1 MINNYFPGYT
11 GQQEYQA
18 YVDEEEERRRREQEM
33 AMPVKQTIETDPTTG
48 AQKVKIEGSAYNL
61 SAANPLTPTV
71 TAPVSPDQLNQ
82 MSQLPLQQVAAQPV
96 TQVQA
101 PPPEPLPPQPQV
113 PAIPEPLPVPQMQ
126 QPVPQMQQTPAAPI
140 SPAQS
145 AQMQQTPAP
154 APAPAP
160 SAVQM
165 QPTGVGPSA
174 EGTAGEAEAQSNMQ
188 RQQQA
193 FLAAQGN
200 PSLLME
206 ISKGNTVLPVF
217 KNMANSELANLY
229 GQQVAKEQA
238 TKDLQTKTPTE
249 VARMLQ
255 SRETEGS
262 WGRAILFGLL
272 GMENAA
278 KDESAKLGIGA
289 KWSTQDI
296 DGRPVIIKMRADGVP
311 MEGYDANSGEKLD
324 NKTLISAAAGVG
336 QKLGIVGGTYVNDR
350 TGEVGRVVT
359 DEKTGRTWVQTDSGR
374 KSMTGFRPQASS
386 GTLEQQLATQQQ
398 RKGVDL
404 QYAAPTAAAQAGGR
418 VAGETAATYG
428 TPIQQPQQLPV
439 GAATGV
445 PAPQASAAPQAPAE
459 PGTVTDQQRAQAD
472 VTALQREIARIPQN
486 DSRRE
491 ILLPELARAQ
501 ARAGGAVAP
510 VAPSALP
517 AVSQQATPAQLKTNQ
532 ALTETQ
538 GRENIQVAGARAQS
552 FNKIL
557 DEEVRPQAQEGDKV
571 VGARKSQFDIFSR
584 PGVDANKIFGLYNA
598 AGEGKGAQGAS
609 IIRDIIGGQFRP
621 EAEVSQRLA
630 QLNLTPQ
637 EKSALAEYNMLN
649 QRINA
654 ATLKQNSGA
663 GSVSDA
669 EQRANK
675 ESNVDPTKIPALG
688 AYNGMAQSQFSGDLA
703 RYKGDW
709 ALTSRAT
716 NALELDREW
725 RREQSRLT
733 EMYRDIARQRATY
746 ISQQGATTQA
756 VQQGYQRF
764 PVPEYSPERGTWIK
778 TRPLESFN
786 R

>member
-48 AQKVKIEGSAYNL
+48 AQKVKIEGSDYNL

-71 TAPVSPDQLNQ
+71 TAPVSPDQL
-82 MSQLPLQQVAAQPV
+82 SQLTPAAPMPDRTV
-96 TQVQA
+96 TPVQA
-101 PPPEPLPPQPQV
+101 PAPAPVPPQPQV
-113 PAIPEPLPVPQMQ
+113 PAIPEQ
-126 QPVPQMQQTPAAPI
+126 QPAPQMQQTPAAPI

-145 AQMQQTPAP
+145 AQMQPPPAP

-160 SAVQM
+160 AAVQM
-165 QPTGVGPSA
+165 QPTGVGPSS
-174 EGTAGEAEAQSNMQ
+174 EGTAGEAQAQSNMQ

-193 FLAAQGN
+193 FLAAQGD
-200 PSLLME
+200 PTRLTMLAQTETIHPM
-206 ISKGNTVLPVF
+206 IKT
-217 KNMANSELANLY
+217 MAQDRLADMY
-229 GQQVAKEQA
+229 SQQRAEQQARQDLA
-238 TKDLQTKTPTE
+238 TKSPTE
-249 VARMLQ
+249 VARMMQ
-255 SRETEGS
+255 ARDQEGS

-296 DGRPVIIKMRADGVP
+296 DGRPVMIKMRADGVP

-359 DEKTGRTWVQTDSGR
+359 DEKTGRTWVQTDTGR
-374 KSMTGFRPQASS
+374 KSMSGFRPQASA
-386 GTLEQQLATQQQ
+386 GTLEQQLASQQQ

-445 PAPQASAAPQAPAE
+445 PAPQAPAAPQASAE

-472 VTALQREIARIPQN
+472 VAALQREIARIPQN

-491 ILLPELARAQ
+491 ILMPELARAQ
-501 ARAGGAVAP
+501 ARAGGAVVP

-532 ALTETQ
+532 ALTEAQ
-538 GRENIQVAGARAQS
+538 GRENIQVAGARSQS

-557 DEEVRPQAQEGDKV
+557 DDEVRPQAQEGDKV

-584 PGVDANKIFGLYNA
+584 PGVDTNKIFGLYNA

-630 QLNLTPQ
+630 KLNLTR
-637 EKSALAEYNMLN
+637 EEISALE
-649 QRINA
+649 
-654 ATLKQNSGA
+654 
-663 GSVSDA
+663 
-669 EQRANK
+669 
-675 ESNVDPTKIPALG
+675 
-688 AYNGMAQSQFSGDLA
+688 
-703 RYKGDW
+703 
-709 ALTSRAT
+709 
-716 NALELDREW
+716 
-725 RREQSRLT
+725 
-733 EMYRDIARQRATY
+733 DITC
-746 ISQQGATTQA
+746 
-756 VQQGYQRF
+756 
-764 PVPEYSPERGTWIK
+764 
-778 TRPLESFN
+778 
-786 R
+786 

>member
-18 YVDEEEERRRREQEM
+18 YVDQDEEERRRREQEM
-33 AMPVKQTIETDPTTG
+33 AMPVKQTIETDPVTG
-48 AQKVKIEGSAYNL
+48 AQKVRIEGSAYNL

-71 TAPVSPDQLNQ
+71 SAPVSPEQL
-82 MSQLPLQQVAAQPV
+82 SQLQSQTVAAQPV
-96 TQVQA
+96 AQVQA
-101 PPPEPLPPQPQV
+101 PPPEPIPPQPQIP
-113 PAIPEPLPVPQMQ
+113 PAPQMQ
-126 QPVPQMQQTPAAPI
+126 QAPAPQMQQAPAAPI

-145 AQMQQTPAP
+145 AQMQQQATTPPAAVQMQQQPAP
-154 APAPAP
+154 APAPA
-160 SAVQM
+160 AVQM
-165 QPTGVGPSA
+165 PPTGVGPSS
-174 EGTAGEAEAQSNMQ
+174 EGTAGEAQAQSSLQ

-193 FLAAQGN
+193 FLAAQGD
-200 PSLLME
+200 PTRLTMLAQTETIHPM
-206 ISKGNTVLPVF
+206 IKT
-217 KNMANSELANLY
+217 MAQDRLADMY
-229 GQQVAKEQA
+229 SQQRAEQQARQDLA
-238 TKDLQTKTPTE
+238 TKSPTE
-249 VARMLQ
+249 IARMMQ
-255 SRETEGS
+255 ARDQEGS

-289 KWSTQDI
+289 RWSTQDMN
-296 DGRPVIIKMRADGVP
+296 GQPVMIKMRADGVP
-311 MEGYDANSGEKLD
+311 MEGYNAATGERLS
-324 NKTLISAAAGVG
+324 TQELTAAAGNVG

-374 KSMTGFRPQASS
+374 KSMAGFRPQASA

-404 QYAAPTAAAQAGGR
+404 QYAAPTAAATAGGKI
-418 VAGETAATYG
+418 AGETAATYG

-445 PAPQASAAPQAPAE
+445 PAPQAPAA

-517 AVSQQATPAQLKTNQ
+517 AVGPAPTPAQLQTNQ
-532 ALTETQ
+532 ALTEAQ
-538 GRENIQVAGARAQS
+538 GRENIQVAGARSQS

-571 VGARKSQFDIFSR
+571 VGARKSQFEIFSR

-709 ALTSRAT
+709 ATTSRAT